1 MIINKKNIVI
11 FLLFFTQMSA
21 QTILVTGGA
30 GFVGGN
36 LCKKLYNQGHTI
48 IAVDNLLTGYKKNLQ
63 ELFGKPRFKFIEHDI
78 IQPLVIN
85 QKIDWIF
92 NLASPASPKRY
103 QEDPVHTTKTSV
115 FGIINMLDLAKQ
127 HNARILQ
134 ASTSEV
140 YGDPKQ
146 HPQTEDYWGNVNPI
160 GPRACYDEAKRCA
173 ETLCFDY
180 HRKYGVQIKVIR
192 IFNTYGPGMSPDDGR
207 VVSNFIMQ
215 ALQKKPITI
224 YGNGSQTRSFC
235 FVDDLVDG
243 IIAMME
249 TGPEITGPINL
260 GNPDEYTI
268 LELAEKVKV
277 MIPGV
282 EFCFKS
288 LPQDDPTKRKPNIN
302 RAKQLLNWQPKIALD
317 EGLKRTIEYFTK
329 VIE

>member
-1 MIINKKNIVI
+1 MIINKRNIVL

-21 QTILVTGGA
+21 KTILVTGGA

-36 LCKKLYNQGHTI
+36 LCKKLHDQGHTI

-224 YGNGSQTRSFC
+224 YSNGSQTRSFC

-249 TGPEITGPINL
+249 TGPEVIGPINL